1 MKVFTRNNSP
11 YKNLIK
17 YVLYHILTDI
27 YISIE
32 FSLEYLSISAIM
44 LDRDSRLII
53 KINDKQMFLY
63 NKNISFSYYLF
74 YRKF

>member
-44 LDRDSRLII
+44 IDRESRLII
-53 KINDKQMFLY
+53 KINDK
-63 NKNISFSYYLF
+63 
-74 YRKF
+74 

>member
-44 LDRDSRLII
+44 LDRESRFII
-53 KINDKQMFLY
+53 KITDK
-63 NKNISFSYYLF
+63 
-74 YRKF
+74 